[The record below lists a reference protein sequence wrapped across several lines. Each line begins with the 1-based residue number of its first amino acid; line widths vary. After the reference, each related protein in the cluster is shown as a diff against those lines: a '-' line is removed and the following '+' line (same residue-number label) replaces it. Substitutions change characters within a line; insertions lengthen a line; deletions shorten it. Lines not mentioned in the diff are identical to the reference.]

1 MSFPKRTSL
10 KSFGLS
16 SAHHDCSQPMNPRGF
31 LTLPV
36 PTQAVPLERVE
47 LMDLILVI
55 ALFVVFLRWLQVETH
70 RRWRWVMAATV
81 VVSGVFTIGH
91 IVNVW
96 AG

>member
-1 MSFPKRTSL
+1 MNPKRSL
-10 KSFGLS
+10 DWSGWS
-16 SAHHDCSQPMNPRGF
+16 NGPHSGNR
-31 LTLPV
+31 
-36 PTQAVPLERVE
+36 AV
-47 LMDLILVI
+47 
-55 ALFVVFLRWLQVETH
+55 VVFLRWLQVETH